1 MINTLL
7 ILLLYQL
14 IGEVITRTTA
24 IPIPGPVVGML
35 LLFVTLMVKEP
46 LAATIEPT
54 TQFILQNLTL
64 LYVPAAV
71 GIIVH
76 LPLIQREGA
85 PIILTLLVS
94 SLITLSVTAGLM
106 NFLLG
111 KFQKPAHG
119 EVK

>member
-7 ILLLYQL
+7 LLLLYQL
-14 IGEVITRTTA
+14 IGEVIARTTA
-24 IPIPGPVVGML
+24 IPIPGPVMGML
-35 LLFVTLMVKEP
+35 LLFATLVVKEP
-46 LAATIEPT
+46 LADSIEPT

-76 LPLIQREGA
+76 LPLIQREGV
-85 PIILTLLVS
+85 PIMLTLLGS
-94 SLITLSVTAGLM
+94 SLITIGVTGAGM

-111 KFQKPAHG
+111 KFQKPVHG